1 MKFEEPSPKESFDDP
16 RHREREVAARGDEV
30 PFSDVAFGATKEPEL
45 RGAKCSVV
53 VKIWASEARRREA
66 REILADHS
74 RHGGLPAEPGTAGAR
89 SGTRPARTQGL
100 QPARSRGRV
109 HRQGQTAQALR
120 VRRQGE
126 RRHHLEALQ
135 GRPVRHPRA
144 GAARQSPRRTHPRP
158 RHPRDRGAH
167 WAIPSSGSTPTPATA
182 ATTPRGRCDAAPPSS
197 RYRPS
202 QERAL
207 HGPQLSR
214 RPQRRRQQRH
224 SRRRIQLPPP
234 DQVRNRCR

>member
-135 GRPVRHPRA
+135 GRPVRYPRA
-144 GAARQSPRRTHPRP
+144 GTAGQPLRRKSWREKALTRSDIEHRVRAVYGRQLGIAGSNGGYAYVALFYRKNRLYQVEGNAFVAGGQAEVDAARFQQSLDLT
-158 RHPRDRGAH
+158 
-167 WAIPSSGSTPTPATA
+167 
-182 ATTPRGRCDAAPPSS
+182 
-197 RYRPS
+197 
-202 QERAL
+202 
-207 HGPQLSR
+207 
-214 RPQRRRQQRH
+214 
-224 SRRRIQLPPP
+224 
-234 DQVRNRCR
+234 